1 MLVGRIIGWLFLL
14 LALGAFA
21 FEVAGLVQTGTWE
34 IRALGSLWFDL
45 HKNSLG
51 AAQVVV
57 QRYVWAPIWDPFV
70 ITLLQ
75 WPGWFVFGVPG
86 IVLAY
91 VFRRGRQRRW
101 FIDN

>member
-57 QRYVWAPIWDPFV
+57 QRYVWAPIWDSFV

-75 WPGWFVFGVPG
+75 WPGWLVFGVPG
-86 IVLAY
+86 IILAY
-91 VFRRGRQRRW
+91 LFRRSRLRRR